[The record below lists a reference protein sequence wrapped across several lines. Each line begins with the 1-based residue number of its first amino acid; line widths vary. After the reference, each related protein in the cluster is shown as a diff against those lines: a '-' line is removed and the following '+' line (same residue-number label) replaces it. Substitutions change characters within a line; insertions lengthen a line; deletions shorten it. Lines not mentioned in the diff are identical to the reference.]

1 MNCNESRELIQPYLD
16 SELDCR
22 DTLEVQ
28 RHLEG
33 CSSCAGLIA
42 SFIKQDES
50 LRQSAREE
58 RIDASL
64 MRERILSEIRRKTVE
79 PAKRKFFLLRAAA
92 AAALVLITSLV
103 VLWVLPD
110 SPVSGK
116 VYAAAIKD
124 HAHHCSLERLAKM
137 KIASDP
143 IEVDRLVS
151 EYSGLKKAP
160 DLSSFGYTDTR
171 AKVCPLDRAKTAHVV
186 YQHPSEPPLSL
197 FLWRHTDDL
206 KTGQLIA
213 AARDGF
219 TVASVSES
227 DVDMIVVSSIDET
240 RTREIAEA
248 VIAQSQTEGMKAS
261 R

>member
-1 MNCNESRELIQPYLD
+1 MNCGEAKELIQPYID

-28 RHLEG
+28 HHLES
-33 CSSCAGLIA
+33 CSSCAGLID
-42 SFIKQDES
+42 SLIKQDDS
-50 LRQSAREE
+50 LRQAAREE
-58 RIDASL
+58 RTETAL
-64 MRERILSEIRRKTVE
+64 MRERILSGIRNESVE
-79 PAKRKFFLLRAAA
+79 PDKRKFLFHRAAA
-92 AAALVLITSLV
+92 AAALILIALLVALWILPGSLV
-103 VLWVLPD
+103 G
-110 SPVSGK
+110 GK

-124 HAHHCSLERLAKM
+124 HAHHCSLERLTQM

-143 IEVDRLVS
+143 LDIDRLVS

-160 DLSSFGYTDTR
+160 DLSAFGFTDVR
-171 AKVCPLDRAKTAHVV
+171 AKECPLDKVKTAHVV
-186 YQHPSEPPLSL
+186 YQHASGPPLSL

-206 KTGQLIA
+206 KTRQLIA
-213 AARDGF
+213 AAKDGF

-227 DVDMIVVSSIDET
+227 DVDIIVVSSMDEK

-248 VIAQSQTEGMKAS
+248 VVAQMQTDGMRAA